1 MNYQENK
8 KVDFFIVGA
17 PKAGTTALHAHL
29 DKHPQVCMSS
39 DKEPNFFSWAE
50 IEKQQL
56 YYNKVNIKTASDYLA
71 LFDCND
77 NAKIRGE
84 ASVSYLFYDEV
95 PDRIKKY
102 NPNAKIIIS
111 LRKPTQRAFSHYQMD
126 YSLGLVTESF
136 EKIFMNGKD
145 HPKTGNFFQQYFLLS
160 DYAPQVKRYI
170 EVFDLNNICILLHE
184 ELIQQPEQTLKRVFS
199 FLAIDASTSHELL
212 EQQNVTGAGKNR
224 FIRSIYKNQRIRKVL
239 ATLLHEDI
247 RNKIK
252 SNLFSKNSLPTLSKS
267 FEAKLNEYYRSGIE
281 QLISLTRLPVTH
293 WIQESV
299 KK

>member
-1 MNYQENK
+1 MNNLENK

-50 IEKQQL
+50 IDKQQL
-56 YYNKVNIKTASDYLA
+56 YYNKVNVKTASEYQA
-71 LFDCND
+71 LFNCNETV
-77 NAKIRGE
+77 NIKGE

-95 PDRIKKY
+95 PKRIKAY

-111 LRKPTQRAFSHYQMD
+111 LRKPTLRAFSHYQMD
-126 YSLGLVTESF
+126 YSLGLVTDSF
-136 EKIFMNGKD
+136 EKIFTNGKD

-160 DYAPQVKRYI
+160 EYAPQVKRYAD
-170 EVFDLNNICILLHE
+170 VFDLNNICILLHE
-184 ELIQQPEQTLKRVFS
+184 ELIQQPEQTLERVFS
-199 FLAIDASTSHELL
+199 FLSIDASTSYELL
-212 EQQNVTGAGKNR
+212 EKQNVTGAGKNR
-224 FIRSIYKNQRIRKVL
+224 FIRSLYKNQSIRKVL

-252 SNLFSKNSLPTLSKS
+252 SNLFSKNSLPVLSKS
-267 FEAKLNEYYRSGIE
+267 FEQKLNDYYRPGIE
-281 QLISLTRLPVTH
+281 QLISFTGLSIAH
-293 WIQESV
+293 WIQESI